1 MCYGVRRERGY
12 DRGMFWPYHFIVYTN
27 NYLTVVIS
35 RTIDFQLQSTT
46 SIYYIIHTLLREQL
60 ANLTL
65 TQLGT
70 ITKDALIG

>member
-12 DRGMFWPYHFIVYTN
+12 DRGMFWHYHFIPTTILKPY
-27 NYLTVVIS
+27 VVIS
-35 RTIDFQLQSTT
+35 RTIDFKLQSTT
-46 SIYYIIHTLLREQL
+46 SIYYIIHTLLREQV
-60 ANLTL
+60 ANLAL